1 MVSKCSSL
9 LSSKSVGPETQKNLL
24 SGDIFRS
31 SELKFGWAI
40 QNFLLKFIEQLN
52 STEL

>member
-24 SGDIFRS
+24 GDIFRS